1 MSRLRVSRREHR
13 VERIEISPSVPLLNV
28 LRADLAVRKG
38 RMVDLDI
45 DFTSKVYYLLR
56 VCYSFHGDQLNI
68 MDGYMGLNAT
78 KILILYFMSRETQ
91 SFSKNIAIRM
101 FPFVM
106 RTCCHAL

>member
-45 DFTSKVYYLLR
+45 DFTSKVYYLLLR
-56 VCYSFHGDQLNI
+56 VCYSFHGDPIFIFFPPVFQHDTNISENFRLNI
-68 MDGYMGLNAT
+68 IYL
-78 KILILYFMSRETQ
+78 KKKKRKSR
-91 SFSKNIAIRM
+91 FD
-101 FPFVM
+101 F
-106 RTCCHAL
+106 

>member
-1 MSRLRVSRREHR
+1 MSRLRVSRRENR

-56 VCYSFHGDQLNI
+56 VCYSFHGDPIFIFFSPVFQHDTNISENFRLNI
-68 MDGYMGLNAT
+68 IYLKKKKRNVKERFD
-78 KILILYFMSRETQ
+78 F
-91 SFSKNIAIRM
+91 
-101 FPFVM
+101 
-106 RTCCHAL
+106 